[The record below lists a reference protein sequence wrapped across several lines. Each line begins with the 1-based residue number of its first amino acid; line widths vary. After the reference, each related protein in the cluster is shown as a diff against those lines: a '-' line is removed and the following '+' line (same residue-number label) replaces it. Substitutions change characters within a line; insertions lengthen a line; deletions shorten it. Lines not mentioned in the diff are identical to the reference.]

1 MPKKN
6 PIKKDKFGR
15 RIPKIPTDD
24 LAMRRFAKH
33 LDMDAF
39 RWMLAGGSTT
49 DRTTSTNEKL
59 ICLCAMLSD
68 PAYKQFAFATL
79 VSKAHLTLQELQEVY
94 SNGMRHIGLLRM
106 ASHLPDVME
115 DVANDAKNT
124 MENCPRCDGYK
135 VIPDGENGT
144 RACTTCKGTGEVKRM
159 GDKHARDLMFE
170 TAKLTKQSGG
180 PTVQI
185 NQAFTTI
192 DSRMETMLK
201 RTRSIVLDSKANTL
215 DTPPTP
221 VTKPE

>member
-1 MPKKN
+1 VTAKSQKK
-6 PIKKDKFGR
+6 IKKDKFGR
-15 RIPKIPTDD
+15 RIPEVPAHD
-24 LAMRRFAKH
+24 LAMRRFAQH

-39 RWMLAGGSTT
+39 RWMLA
-49 DRTTSTNEKL
+49 DSTNEKL

-124 MENCPRCDGYK
+124 QETCNRCDGTR
-135 VIPDGENGT
+135 VVPEGDGMKP
-144 RACTTCKGTGEVKRM
+144 CPTCRGTGEVKRM

-170 TAKLTKQSGG
+170 TAKLTKQSSG

-185 NQAFTTI
+185 NQAFTQI

-221 VTKPE
+221 VIKTE